1 MKKIILA
8 ALLVSGLTSAFAT
21 TGNDNGKNINKT
33 ATSSFNSNFNHARNV
48 SWTESSRFTIATFTM
63 NNKIMYAYYDLQG
76 KYIGTIHNIATTE
89 LPESLSASLKKQYA
103 KYWVSELFELNS
115 DQDSSYF
122 VRVEDSNGSRV
133 LRSTDGQTWEAYNVS
148 LPQAKM

>member
-1 MKKIILA
+1 MKKIFLA

-21 TGNDNGKNINKT
+21 TGKDDSKSINKV
-33 ATSSFNSNFNHARNV
+33 ATTSFNSTFNQARNV
-48 SWTESSRFTIATFTM
+48 SWTESTRFSIATFIM

-76 KYIGTIHNIATTE
+76 KYIGTIHNLSTTE

-103 KYWVSELFELNS
+103 KYWVSELFELTS
-115 DQDSSYF
+115 DQDSAYY
-122 VRVEDSNGSRV
+122 VRVEDANGSRV

-148 LPQAKM
+148 LPQTQM